1 MKRLVLGVS
10 LVMVLLLGLS
20 VFALAQKK
28 VSVLWMEYDGLTPD
42 YTLNLE
48 KAFEEANPGVDL
60 EIIST
65 PWDLGH
71 DRLISL
77 VAGGKPPDLAV
88 IGTRWLL
95 ELLDMGVVEPIEKW
109 LSKDLLNNIDP
120 ALMEGKIKG
129 VLYGLPVAA
138 GTRLMY
144 YRSDIIDKPPE
155 TFEEMLQIAQ
165 KINKP
170 EEKFYAVGMSG
181 KKYVELTEYAYYLF
195 GNGGYFF
202 EMLPDGSYGKCTV
215 NDEAGVGALAFMND
229 LVNKY
234 KVTQPGV
241 TAYRRDELQDLF
253 IAGNLGIFLSGGFT
267 ASLLEARGAT
277 FKWDVAPMPHFE
289 GKSQSTIIITDSIV
303 LFKDSQA
310 KEEAAKFLDFFYSDP
325 WRLQFDKLVGFPPVT
340 KSLADDPA
348 FQKPV
353 YKVMIEQIPGA
364 KGWPLIPEWPECNDI
379 IWDNIVATFLGDKDP
394 QTAMNDAAREIDAL
408 RGM

>member
-1 MKRLVLGVS
+1 MKRFIIGSTLLVVCVLVLSFGA
-10 LVMVLLLGLS
+10 
-20 VFALAQKK
+20 FAQKK
-28 VSVLWMEYDGLTPD
+28 VSILWMEYDGLTPD
-42 YTLNLE
+42 YALNLE

-65 PWDLGH
+65 PWNLGH

-77 VAGGKPPDLAV
+77 LAGKEPPDLAV

-95 ELLDMGVVEPIEKW
+95 ELLDMDVVEPIEKW
-109 LSKDLLNNIDP
+109 VSKDLLDNIDP
-120 ALMEGKIKG
+120 ALMEGKVKG

-144 YRSDIIDKPPE
+144 YRSDIIDKAPE
-155 TFEEMLQIAQ
+155 TFEEMLTIAQ

-170 EEKFYAVGMSG
+170 EEKFYAVGMAG
-181 KKYVELTEYAYYLF
+181 KKYVELTEHAYYLF
-195 GNGGYFF
+195 GNGGYYF

-215 NDEAGVGALAFMND
+215 NDEAGVGALTFMND

-241 TAYRRDELQDLF
+241 TAYTRDEIQDLF
-253 IAGNLGIFLSGGFT
+253 VAGNLGIFLSGGFT
-267 ASLLEARGAT
+267 ATLLEQRGVT

-289 GKSQSTIIITDSIV
+289 GKPQSTLIVTDSIV
-303 LFKDSQA
+303 LFKTSDA
-310 KEEAAKFLDFFYSDP
+310 KEEAGKFLDFFYSDP
-325 WRLQFDKLVGFPPVT
+325 WRIQFDKLVGFPPVT
-340 KSLADDPA
+340 KSLANDPF

-353 YKVMIEQIPGA
+353 YKVMIEQIPNA

-379 IWDNIVATFLGDKDP
+379 IWDNIVATFLGEKDP
-394 QTAMNDAAREIDAL
+394 KTAMDDAAREIDAL